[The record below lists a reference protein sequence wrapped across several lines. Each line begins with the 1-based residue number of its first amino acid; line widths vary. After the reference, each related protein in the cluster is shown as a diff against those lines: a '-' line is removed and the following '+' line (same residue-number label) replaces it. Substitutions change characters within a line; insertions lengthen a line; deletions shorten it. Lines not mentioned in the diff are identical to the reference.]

1 MTSQA
6 WVYVLFAG
14 AIIVA
19 AYQTQAGW
27 LFIMGGITLGMI
39 VLAWAAALQNL
50 AGVRL
55 RALAPAP
62 TWQGGVV
69 ELPVILERT
78 ARGASRDLQ
87 IMAAPRRPRWW
98 FRWWRD
104 TLVPTGW
111 PYLTIGVPAT
121 GRADAV
127 LRLPAPTRGEFP
139 LPPLVVQS
147 AWPLGLIAA
156 TLVVELPLRFL
167 VYPVG
172 PYLREVPWLAAAA
185 ARRGAAARAE
195 TGQGQLLR
203 SVREYRA
210 GDPWRQIHWRT
221 TARLGVPH
229 VKESERE
236 AGEEL
241 ELWLDL
247 RADVHTPATLEHMI
261 TVATALVTHAR
272 ELGRTV
278 RLTTQ
283 PEAEPE
289 AIGRPGDANLVWL
302 ALARAIAPVG
312 AVQGPERAIALSPGP
327 LPGWH
332 AWAAALILCPA
343 EPPASTEATATCPVG
358 ADIAEALAA
367 GRLAP

>member
-27 LFIMGGITLGMI
+27 LFIMGGITLGLI
-39 VLAWAAALQNL
+39 ALAWAAARQNL
-50 AGVRL
+50 AGVAL

-62 TWQGGVV
+62 AWQGGTV
-69 ELPVILERT
+69 ELPIILERA

-87 IMAAPRRPRWW
+87 VMAAPRRPRWW

-104 TLVPTGW
+104 VLVPTGW
-111 PYLTIGVPAT
+111 PYVTLGVPAA

-139 LPPLVVQS
+139 VPALVLQS
-147 AWPLGLIAA
+147 AWPLGLIAS
-156 TLVVELPLRFL
+156 TRVVEPPLRYL

-185 ARRGAAARAE
+185 ARRGATAR
-195 TGQGQLLR
+195 TDSGHGQLLR
-203 SVREYRA
+203 SVREYRS
-210 GDPWRQIHWRT
+210 GDAWRQIHWRT

-247 RADVHTPATLEHMI
+247 RADVHTPDTLEHLI
-261 TVATALVTHAR
+261 SVATALLTHAR
-272 ELGRTV
+272 ALGRNV
-278 RLTTQ
+278 RLSTQ
-283 PEAEPE
+283 PEAQPE
-289 AIGRPGDANLVWL
+289 ALGRSGDPDLVWL
-302 ALARAIAPVG
+302 ALARAIAPAGPVH
-312 AVQGPERAIALSPGP
+312 GPEGAIALSPVP
-327 LPGWH
+327 LPGWR
-332 AWAAALILCPA
+332 AWGSALILCPA
-343 EPPASTEATATCPVG
+343 TGGVTADATATCPLG
-358 ADIAEALAA
+358 ADIAAALAA
-367 GRLAP
+367 GSLAP